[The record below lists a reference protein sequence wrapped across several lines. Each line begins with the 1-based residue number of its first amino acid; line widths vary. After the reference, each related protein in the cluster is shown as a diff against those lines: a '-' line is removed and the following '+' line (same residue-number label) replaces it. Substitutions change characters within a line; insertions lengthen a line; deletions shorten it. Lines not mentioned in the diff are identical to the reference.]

1 MEIIKNGK
9 MVELAYKIFLVDKD
23 GDTMIYEFKEDKPD
37 YFVFGHE
44 PGMLES
50 FTSHLEGLK
59 AGDNFDFILS
69 PIEAFGERNPDLVQ
83 VLDKQLFVIE
93 GEFDSDRVYE
103 GAFVPM
109 MTGDGM
115 RIEGIV
121 KNITDDTVT
130 IDFNHQ
136 LAGET
141 VKYTG
146 KVINVREATDEEK
159 NPPHH
164 CGGCGG
170 GECGG
175 NCDKEGDGECCGN
188 GKGHH
193 HGDGEC
199 CGNGHGHHH
208 GDGECCGN
216 GKGHH
221 HGDGECC
228 GNGKGHH
235 HGDGECCGNGKDKA

>member
-1 MEIIKNGK
+1 METISYGK
-9 MVELAYKIFLVDKD
+9 MVEIAYKIFLVEKD
-23 GDTMIYEFKEDKPD
+23 GDTLIYEFKVDKPD
-37 YFVFGHE
+37 RFVFGME

-59 AGDNFDFILS
+59 VGDEFDFILA
-69 PIEAFGERNPDLVQ
+69 PAEAFGVRNPELVQ
-83 VLDKQLFVIE
+83 TLDKSIFVIE

-121 KNITDDTVT
+121 KEIADDTVT

-146 KVINVREATDEEK
+146 KVVNVREATEEEK
-159 NPPHH
+159 NPPRHQ
-164 CGGCGG
+164 CGGCNGG
-170 GECGG
+170 DCGGCSEDKKEGCEG
-175 NCDKEGDGECCGN
+175 NCDCDNCN
-188 GKGHH
+188 
-193 HGDGEC
+193 
-199 CGNGHGHHH
+199 
-208 GDGECCGN
+208 
-216 GKGHH
+216 
-221 HGDGECC
+221 
-228 GNGKGHH
+228 
-235 HGDGECCGNGKDKA
+235 A

>member
-1 MEIIKNGK
+1 MEKISNGK
-9 MVELAYKIFLVDKD
+9 MVEIAYKIYLVEKD

-37 YFVFGHE
+37 RFVFGNE

-50 FTSHLEGLK
+50 FMSHLEGLNV
-59 AGDNFDFILS
+59 GEEFDFILS
-69 PIEAFGERNPDLVQ
+69 PIEAFGERNPELVQ
-83 VLDKQLFVIE
+83 VLDKNLFVID

-121 KNITDDTVT
+121 KEITDTNVT

-141 VKYTG
+141 VKYSG

-159 NPPHH
+159 NPPRHQ

-170 GECGG
+170 GDCGG
-175 NCDKEGDGECCGN
+175 CGGDCDKDGNGDCCG
-188 GKGHH
+188 KGQ
-193 HGDGEC
+193 C
-199 CGNGHGHHH
+199 AN
-208 GDGECCGN
+208 
-216 GKGHH
+216 
-221 HGDGECC
+221 
-228 GNGKGHH
+228 
-235 HGDGECCGNGKDKA
+235 

>member
-1 MEIIKNGK
+1 MDIITNGK
-9 MVELAYKIFLVDKD
+9 FVEIAYKIFLVEKD
-23 GDTMIYEFKEDKPD
+23 GDTMIYEFKESKPD
-37 YFVFGHE
+37 RFVFGYE
-44 PGMLES
+44 PGMLET

-59 AGDNFDFILS
+59 AGDEFDFILA

-83 VLDKQLFVIE
+83 KIDKQIFVID
-93 GEFDSDRVYE
+93 GEFDSERVYE

-109 MTGDGM
+109 MTADGM

-121 KNITDDTVT
+121 KEIGDDTVT
-130 IDFNHQ
+130 VDFNHQ

-159 NPPHH
+159 NPPRH

-170 GECGG
+170 GDCGG
-175 NCDKEGDGECCGN
+175 CGDNGCDKDGGCEG
-188 GKGHH
+188 H

-199 CGNGHGHHH
+199 CGQ
-208 GDGECCGN
+208 
-216 GKGHH
+216 KGGCKH
-221 HGDGECC
+221 
-228 GNGKGHH
+228 
-235 HGDGECCGNGKDKA
+235 

>member
-1 MEIIKNGK
+1 MEKISNGK
-9 MVELAYKIFLVDKD
+9 MVEIAYKIYLVEKD

-37 YFVFGHE
+37 RFVFGNE

-50 FTSHLEGLK
+50 FMSHLEGLNV
-59 AGDNFDFILS
+59 GEEFDFILS
-69 PIEAFGERNPDLVQ
+69 PIEAFGERNPELVQ
-83 VLDKQLFVIE
+83 VLDKNLFVID

-121 KNITDDTVT
+121 KEITDTNVT

-141 VKYTG
+141 VKYSG

-159 NPPHH
+159 NPPRHQ

-170 GECGG
+170 GDCGG
-175 NCDKEGDGECCGN
+175 CGGDCDKDGNGDCCGKDGN
-188 GKGHH
+188 GDCCGKGQ
-193 HGDGEC
+193 C
-199 CGNGHGHHH
+199 AN
-208 GDGECCGN
+208 
-216 GKGHH
+216 
-221 HGDGECC
+221 
-228 GNGKGHH
+228 
-235 HGDGECCGNGKDKA
+235 